1 MSEMDADGRIRK
13 YWQRKEL
20 MLSDEDS
27 TRLDELAASLQFRD
41 ATAGTPVP
49 AVEFCLHLNCEGLMP
64 FMEGAYSRFNTV
76 RDRLVPRMRFTA
88 LMCMSGRRN
97 IRDAQSAVVA
107 DNSWKRL
114 GFQEKPVYETLREL
128 INERIGDNR
137 LHELF
142 HSISFNRP

>member
-1 MSEMDADGRIRK
+1 MDVDERIRN

-20 MLSDEDS
+20 MLSDGDS
-27 TRLDELAASLQFRD
+27 TRLDELAASLNCRD

-49 AVEFCLHLNCEGLMP
+49 AIEFCPYLNCEGLVP
-64 FMEGAYSRFNTV
+64 FMERAYSRFETV
-76 RDRLVPRMRFTA
+76 RDRLVPRMRFLA
-88 LMCMSGRRN
+88 FMCMSGRRN
-97 IRDAQSAVVA
+97 ISDAFCAVVA